1 MSLDGINFNFGAGQI
16 NGSNPVTNFQ
26 KISEVKSAPI
36 QMTSSNTVQ
45 REELGFVNPYNSAD
59 TAIAQAREIAST
71 TNQIMADLGYQN
83 FKVSPKTV
91 VSVTEGVN
99 QYTLPAMNQASDN
112 AVAARVADPK
122 GPFAEL
128 FT

>member
-1 MSLDGINFNFGAGQI
+1 MSLDGINFNLGTGQV
-16 NGSNPVTNFQ
+16 NGSKPLNNFQ
-26 KISEVKSAPI
+26 KVSEAASAPI
-36 QMTSSNTVQ
+36 QMTGSNAVQ
-45 REELGFVNPYNSAD
+45 REDLGFVNPYNNAD
-59 TAIAQAREIAST
+59 AAIVQAREIAST

>member
-1 MSLDGINFNFGAGQI
+1 MSLDGINFNLGTGQV
-16 NGSNPVTNFQ
+16 NNSRPLGNFQ
-26 KISEVKSAPI
+26 RISEVKSAPVR
-36 QMTSSNTVQ
+36 MTSSNAVQ
-45 REELGFVNPYNSAD
+45 REELGFVNPYNNAD
-59 TAIAQAREIAST
+59 PTITQAREIAAD
-71 TNQIMADLGYQN
+71 TNVIMAELGYKN

-91 VSVTEGVN
+91 ASVTEGVN

-112 AVAARVADPK
+112 AVAARVANPN